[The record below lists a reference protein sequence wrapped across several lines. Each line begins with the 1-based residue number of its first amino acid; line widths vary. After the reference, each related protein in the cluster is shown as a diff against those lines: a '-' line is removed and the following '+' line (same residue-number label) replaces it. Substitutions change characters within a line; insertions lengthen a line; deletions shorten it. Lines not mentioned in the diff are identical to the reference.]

1 MKCAR
6 TLVAA
11 GLVSTLLSV
20 GCGVGDPEIGA
31 DVDAGPTGGA
41 PETCELLDS
50 NLEQSVGWSVVHAE
64 VFSKRC
70 GCHTTPGG
78 LGVTVT
84 GFDLSNRAGALKG
97 GRNSPRAIVPG
108 SPCESG
114 VLAKTSS
121 SPPFGSRMP
130 LNGMPLAPADRQ
142 LIVDWIAEGARP

>member
-6 TLVAA
+6 LLVVA
-11 GLVSTLLSV
+11 LVLFG

-31 DVDAGPTGGA
+31 EVDAGVPGDS
-41 PETCELLDS
+41 PEACGLLDS
-50 NLEQSVGWSVVHAE
+50 DLERSVGWAAVHEA

-84 GFDLSNRAGALKG
+84 GFDLSNRAAALKG
-97 GRNSPRAIVPG
+97 GRNSKRAVVPG
-108 SPCESG
+108 SPCESL

-130 LNGMPLAPADRQ
+130 LNGVPLSEGDRQ
-142 LIVDWIAEGARP
+142 LVVDWIAEGARP